1 MSPLDRIAQLN
12 ARMSELEAQV
22 LSLETANALMR
33 SQLTDGQEQA
43 KRDSATIQ
51 KLGNHK
57 VAFASILADS
67 AFLLSKIGNNW
78 REAGSMSDSC
88 KRAGYDARE
97 ILRQYP
103 TEADTNQPA
112 R

>member
-12 ARMSELEAQV
+12 ARVAA
-22 LSLETANALMR
+22 LETDNALLR
-33 SQLTDGQEQA
+33 SQLSDGLEQA

-112 R
+112 Q